1 LADMRSE
8 PVVLVGLGRFG
19 SAVALELT
27 RRGVEVLA
35 IDCSAKRAQS
45 MSGRLTQVVSAD
57 CTDIDALRQLGVQ
70 DFYRA
75 IVAIGSDIEAS
86 ILVTSL
92 LVELGIE
99 DVWAKAI
106 SDHHGRILRRVG
118 AHHVVFPE
126 VEMGERIAHLV
137 SGRMLDYMQ
146 VDEDFALA
154 KILSPQDV
162 VGIPLGESKLRAR
175 YGVTVVA
182 VKSPDGSFTYAA
194 YDTTLTYDDIILVVG
209 RNPGRAVPP
218 LATGSACDRV
228 VYVGLLVVEDA
239 PAQRAPGGAARL
251 R

>member
-8 PVVLVGLGRFG
+8 PVVLIGLGRFG

-27 RRGVEVLA
+27 RRGIEVLA
-35 IDCSAKRAQS
+35 IDSSAKRVQGMA
-45 MSGRLTQVVSAD
+45 GRLTQVVTAD
-57 CTDIDALRQLGVQ
+57 CTDVDALRQLGVP

-92 LVELGIE
+92 LVELQIE

-146 VDEDFALA
+146 VDKDFALA
-154 KILSPQDV
+154 KIFPPREI
-162 VGIPLGESKLRAR
+162 VGIPLGESKLRAK
-175 YGVTVVA
+175 YGITVVA
-182 VKSPDGSFTYAA
+182 VKSTDGGFTYAG
-194 YDTTLTYDDIILVVG
+194 YDTTLTYDDVILVVG
-209 RNPGRAVPP
+209 REVDIESLVERA
-218 LATGSACDRV
+218 
-228 VYVGLLVVEDA
+228 
-239 PAQRAPGGAARL
+239 
-251 R
+251 